1 MNVQRNV
8 SWSLSPADG
17 CDDSVKLLL
26 MISSGPRNAQ
36 QRQACRDRVKVG
48 HLDIVKII
56 QMGAKLSCCQTDRI
70 FQWRRFSY
78 FREILNCQML
88 LTI

>member
-56 QMGAKLSCCQTDRI
+56 QMGGQSCPAVRQTDFFNGEDFLI
-70 FQWRRFSY
+70 S
-78 FREILNCQML
+78 EKS
-88 LTI
+88 